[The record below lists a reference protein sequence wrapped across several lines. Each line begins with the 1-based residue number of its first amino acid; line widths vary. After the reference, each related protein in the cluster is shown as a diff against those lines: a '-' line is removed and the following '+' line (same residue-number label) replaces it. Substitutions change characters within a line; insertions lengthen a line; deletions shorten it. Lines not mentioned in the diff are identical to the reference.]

1 MADMAAKGYSTK
13 RVALVDMGSNGI
25 RLSITDLS
33 EPTARLLPT
42 LYSHRVP
49 ISLYAAQHP
58 SVSPSP
64 QDSTP
69 SAPQPIPQ
77 STITQ
82 ILTALHHF
90 RIICEDFSVPS
101 SSVRVLA
108 TEASR
113 TAPNASDLVRQIQDV
128 TGWTVEVLAKEDE
141 GRIGAWGVAWGFER
155 VKGLVMDLGG
165 GSTQMTW
172 MDASEGEVRVG
183 EGGSRSL
190 PYGAAA
196 LTRRLGEAKWGPA
209 EWSEEGMGKL
219 REEVVRVC
227 KGAFEEIGVPGDS
240 LREAEEGGGLDL
252 YLSGGGFR
260 GWGYVLM
267 SEHPV
272 KPYPIPIIN
281 GFTVPH
287 ERFRDTEKLQA
298 AVQISQQNDMDSIF
312 RVSDRR
318 ASQVPAVAFLVQC
331 LTEAL
336 PVKIKDVIFS
346 QGGVREGALF
356 ENLGK
361 EARAMHPLAVASGR
375 HAVDWEAESEAVDI
389 LRTAIPSPPPV
400 SSTVTLP
407 LPQVPEV
414 FTPDLL
420 GCIVPSKTGFADL
433 DGTKETTASVAL
445 RLTTSGAMAK
455 VLPLQHNQRAAI
467 ALALCARYGGLESL
481 PPEDRRFLYRMQ
493 ALAEPEVGWWC
504 NYIGVVAALV
514 SHLHPV
520 GFKDGQKSRLNLRA
534 EWTGGKDKGNADTNG
549 GNKRWILRVRIKFEN
564 EMWREAGAK
573 ALGALE
579 KVGKRKNWIG
589 GREGVGWKI
598 KLEVD

>member
-1 MADMAAKGYSTK
+1 MADTAVKDFDTK
-13 RVALVDMGSNGI
+13 RAALVDMGSNGI
-25 RLSITDLS
+25 RLSITDIS
-33 EPTARLLPT
+33 GPFARLLPT
-42 LYSHRVP
+42 LYTHRVP

-58 SVSPSP
+58 SVSTSS
-64 QDSTP
+64 QNTTP
-69 SAPQPIPQ
+69 DASQPIPQ

-82 ILTALHHF
+82 ILTALNHF
-90 RIICEDFSVPS
+90 RVICEDFFVPS

-113 TAPNASDLVRQIQDV
+113 TAPNASDLVRQIQDA

-172 MDASEGEVRVG
+172 VNAKEGDVRMG
-183 EGGSRSL
+183 EGDGRSL

-196 LTRRLGEAKWGPA
+196 LMKRLGDGEG
-209 EWSEEGMGKL
+209 SGEGMEKL
-219 REEVVRVC
+219 RGEVVRAC
-227 KGAFEEIGVPGDS
+227 KGAFEEIGVPS
-240 LREAEEGGGLDL
+240 EALKEAERVGGLDL

-272 KPYPIPIIN
+272 QPYPIPIIN

-298 AVQISQQNDMDSIF
+298 AVKASQQNKMDDIF
-312 RVSDRR
+312 RVSERR
-318 ASQVPAVAFLVQC
+318 ASQVPAVAFLIQC

-336 PVKIKDVIFS
+336 PMKIKDVIFG

-361 EARAMHPLAVASGR
+361 ETRALDPLAVAGEGR
-375 HAVDWEAESEAVDI
+375 AVDWEAESDI
-389 LRTAIPSPPPV
+389 LRAAIPSSTPVPP
-400 SSTVTLP
+400 TITLSP
-407 LPQVPEV
+407 PHIPEI
-414 FTPDLL
+414 FTPELL

-455 VLPLQHNQRAAI
+455 VLPLRHNQRAAI
-467 ALALCARYGGLESL
+467 ALALCARYGGPESL
-481 PPEDRRFLYRMQ
+481 PPEDRRFLHRLQ
-493 ALAEPEVGWWC
+493 ALAEPEISWWC
-504 NYIGVVAALV
+504 NYIGAVAALI

-520 GFKDGQKSRLNLRA
+520 GFKDGQKRRINLRA
-534 EWTGGKDKGNADTNG
+534 EWVGGKDKKNADANE
-549 GNKRWILRVRIKFEN
+549 GNMRWILRLRVNFEN

-573 ALGALE
+573 ALGGLE

-598 KLEVD
+598 KLEVG